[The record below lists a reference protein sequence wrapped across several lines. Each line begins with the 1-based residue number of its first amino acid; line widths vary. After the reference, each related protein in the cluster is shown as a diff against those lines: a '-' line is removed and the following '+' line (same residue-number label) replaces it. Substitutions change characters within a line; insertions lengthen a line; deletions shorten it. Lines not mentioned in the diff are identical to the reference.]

1 MASKKITPQ
10 DMKTGNI
17 YRCINCETKCDD
29 EFELYLQTYKCGQ
42 VQKTEISYCC
52 SRDCLEFI
60 NREKNV
66 FQYKERIEFNNEKIA
81 VLTEMMKVT
90 IACAIECGMKLTGL
104 FECIKMY
111 KADNKALKL
120 LLSQEAT
127 SAEIIV
133 AFNKVRDEALTMSE
147 IVESDE
153 IKNATGK
160 EAGLY
165 EYLYPSY
172 LRLCEIM
179 RGSTEMME
187 YSQHELFCVD

>member
-1 MASKKITPQ
+1 MASKKITQQ
-10 DMKTGNI
+10 DMKTGKI
-17 YRCINCETKCDD
+17 YLCANCEIKCDD
-29 EFELYLQTYKCGQ
+29 EFELALQTYKCGQ

-52 SRDCLEFI
+52 SRDCLDFI

-66 FQYKERIEFNNEKIA
+66 FKYKKRIEFHNHKIRM
-81 VLTEMMKVT
+81 LTEMMKIT
-90 IACAIECGMKLTGL
+90 IESGMKLTGL

-111 KADNKALKL
+111 KADHKAVNL

-133 AFNKVRDEALTMSE
+133 AFNKVRNEALTMSE

-160 EAGLY
+160 EAETY
-165 EYLYPSY
+165 QDLYPSY
-172 LRLCEIM
+172 LTLCAMM
-179 RGSTEMME
+179 RGSTELME
-187 YSQHELFCVD
+187 YSEHSLFCVD

>member
-1 MASKKITPQ
+1 MDSKKITEQ
-10 DMKTGNI
+10 DMKTGKI
-17 YRCINCETKCDD
+17 YRCANCEIKCDD
-29 EFELYLQTYKCGQ
+29 EFELALQTYKCGQ

-52 SRDCLEFI
+52 SRDCLDFI

-66 FQYKERIEFNNEKIA
+66 FQYKKRIEFNNYNIGL
-81 VLTEMMKVT
+81 LTHMMK
-90 IACAIECGMKLTGL
+90 ASIEWGIKVTGL

-111 KADNKALKL
+111 KADNKALNL

-160 EAGLY
+160 EAETY
-165 EYLYPSY
+165 QDLYPSY
-172 LRLCEIM
+172 LTLCAMM
-179 RGSTEMME
+179 RGSTELME
-187 YSQHELFCVD
+187 YSEHSLFCVD

>member
-1 MASKKITPQ
+1 MASKKITQQ
-10 DMKTGNI
+10 DMKTGKI
-17 YRCINCETKCDD
+17 YLCANCEIKCDD
-29 EFELYLQTYKCGQ
+29 EFEISRQTYKCGQ
-42 VQKTEISYCC
+42 VQKDEISYCC
-52 SRDCLEFI
+52 SWDCLDFI
-60 NREKNV
+60 NHGRNV
-66 FQYKERIEFNNEKIA
+66 FQYKKCIEFNNDKIA
-81 VLTEMMKVT
+81 VLTEMMKSS
-90 IACAIECGMKLTGL
+90 IKWKIKLTGL

-111 KADNKALKL
+111 KADNKALNL

-133 AFNKVRDEALTMSE
+133 AYNKVRDEALTMSE

-172 LRLCEIM
+172 MTLCALM
-179 RGSTEMME
+179 RASTETME
-187 YSQHELFCVD
+187 YSNHRLFCVD

>member
-1 MASKKITPQ
+1 MASKKITQQ
-10 DMKTGNI
+10 DMKTGKI
-17 YRCINCETKCDD
+17 YRCENCEIKCDD
-29 EFELYLQTYKCGQ
+29 EFELSLQTYKCGQ
-42 VQKTEISYCC
+42 VQETENTYCC

-60 NREKNV
+60 QRERNV
-66 FQYKERIEFNNEKIA
+66 FQYKERIEFNNDKLRL
-81 VLTEMMKVT
+81 LTEMMKSS
-90 IACAIECGMKLTGL
+90 IECGLKLTGL

-111 KADNKALKL
+111 KADNKAVNL

-172 LRLCEIM
+172 LHLCEIM
-179 RGSTEMME
+179 RGSTEMMG
-187 YSQHELFCVD
+187 YSHHGLFCVD